1 MQRSVVVAILLL
13 LLSACATAPK
23 VQRRV
28 AQVTVFAQ
36 PGVPVASTEEEEQR
50 LATHCYQGCPILDP
64 DYEHGPMTV
73 VARDGF
79 VLAHSD
85 TDKIPL
91 WVAEF
96 VTDDQLGGNVPR
108 RDKFFAEPLLKAGKR
123 AELVDYKGSG
133 YDRGHQA
140 PAGNQTV
147 DQRLK
152 DETFSLANMA
162 PQKGAL
168 NQRLWANL
176 EDQTRGLAEA
186 AGSAYLITGGFFYD
200 PEEEDPNTAD
210 GIINYQAVGPGAV
223 AVPTHFYKIVITTT
237 PLRAIG
243 FVAENRAYS
252 DQFDFASLI
261 KPIDWIEEKTGIN
274 FMPGLADETIEVAA
288 SPMW

>member
-1 MQRSVVVAILLL
+1 MRRLCSAALLVL
-13 LLSACATAPK
+13 LTGCATK
-23 VQRRV
+23 TTDQRRI
-28 AQVTVFAQ
+28 AQVTVFAE
-36 PGVPVASTEEEEQR
+36 PGAPIASTTEDEER
-50 LATHCYQGCPILDP
+50 LTTHCFQGCPILDP
-64 DYEHGPMTV
+64 EYEHGPTTV
-73 VARDGF
+73 VARDGY

-85 TDKIPL
+85 ADKIPL

-96 VTDDQLGGNVPR
+96 VPVDQLGGNALR
-108 RDKFFAEPLLKAGKR
+108 RNKFFPEPLLKAGKR
-123 AELVDYKGSG
+123 AELADYKGSG

-140 PAGNQTV
+140 PAGNQTT

-176 EDQTRGLAEA
+176 EDQTRDWAQQ
-186 AGSAYLITGGFFYD
+186 AGSAYMITGAFFYD

-210 GIINYQAVGPGAV
+210 GIINYQTIGNGSV

-243 FVAENRAYS
+243 FVAENRSYTN
-252 DQFDFASLI
+252 QQDFASLI

-274 FMPGLADETIEVAA
+274 FMPGLEDETIEATA
-288 SPMW
+288 SPLW